1 MTKPI
6 HTYLD
11 LDVVNNNL
19 NSNTNAP
26 QLRFEENRNTP
37 FLEGDSNEYFCSIVR
52 FSIQTGNSLP
62 IFIPRVMTGQ
72 TDINK
77 TVYGV
82 GMSVDVNHVDQ
93 PAKAAVPAFA
103 GTAAVAATGT
113 TPAIPA
119 VPATPAMPATQ
130 DIPATT
136 ATYQG
141 PMTNLSYSS
150 PDSVADVP
158 QPPLVQQDFTGTY
171 YYQYNIKDIV
181 QMFNAGLAAAW
192 AAFPD
197 SIPATS
203 PTGIPELDLKQRLKK
218 TVAPYFQYDYDKCRL
233 VLSVDQILVSGP
245 YDYGTYTASVYF
257 NTRFYELLSGLPC
270 IRRNRTGDLNYQF
283 TPDTTSTIGVKD
295 KDGYPHTM
303 YQTSQEVSS
312 LAMWNPIAS
321 VVFCTGMLPIISTN
335 TSVPITYG
343 GFSNDTLASNG
354 NNSNLT
360 NIISDFEIAVSDTN
374 QYRPIIVYNPG
385 SEYRLMDLH
394 SSVNLNKIDI
404 SVFWK
409 TQYGDLVP
417 LRLQPG
423 CAAHI
428 KLMFRHKTFYLG
440 Y

>member
-37 FLEGDSNEYFCSIVR
+37 FLEGDSSEYFCSIVR

-62 IFIPRVMTGQ
+62 IFIPRIETGAAQ
-72 TDINK
+72 SDINK
-77 TVYGV
+77 TVYKV
-82 GMSVDVNHVDQ
+82 TLSVNLTHKDGKD
-93 PAKAAVPAFA
+93 AVP
-103 GTAAVAATGT
+103 ATGT
-113 TPAIPA
+113 TPA
-119 VPATPAMPATQ
+119 VPA
-130 DIPATT
+130 IPATT
-136 ATYQG
+136 NSYTG
-141 PMTNLSYSS
+141 GTISLSYVC
-150 PDSVADVP
+150 PDSVADLP
-158 QPPLVQQDFTGTY
+158 QLPSTQQDMSGTY

-181 QMFNAGLAAAW
+181 NMFNAGLTAAW
-192 AAFPD
+192 KDFTTNIPSTLNGIDEKDIAAVM
-197 SIPATS
+197 
-203 PTGIPELDLKQRLKK
+203 RN

-233 VLSVDQILVSGP
+233 VLSVHQYFNGDTYQN
-245 YDYGTYTASVYF
+245 GTFAGSVNF

-283 TPDTTSTIGVKD
+283 TADTTATVIAKDSAGVSH
-295 KDGYPHTM
+295 PM
-303 YQTSQEVSS
+303 LQTSQEVSS

-321 VVFCTGMLPIISTN
+321 VVFCTGMLPIVSTN
-335 TSVPITYG
+335 TSLPITYG
-343 GFSNDTLASNG
+343 GSSNDNLASNG

-360 NIISDFEIAVSDTN
+360 NIISDFEIAVTETN
-374 QYRPIIVYNPG
+374 QYRPIIIYNPS
-385 SEYRLMDLH
+385 SEYRLLDMH
-394 SSVNLNKIDI
+394 SSLNLNRIDI

-409 TQYGDLVP
+409 TQFGDLVP

-428 KLMFRHKTFYLG
+428 KLMFRHRTFYLG